1 MFETKLRSKLS
12 NIFDDFDINQN
23 GKISPDEINL
33 DVVSTEILVIFK
45 PLLIEMENFD
55 EELDRG
61 EFVESSIA
69 LLEKADI

>member
-1 MFETKLRSKLS
+1 MFEAKLRSKLS
-12 NIFDDFDINQN
+12 KIFDDFDFNQN

>member
-1 MFETKLRSKLS
+1 MFEAKLRSKLS
-12 NIFDDFDINQN
+12 KIFDDFDINQN

-61 EFVESSIA
+61 EFVESGIA